1 MAARS
6 ARRRKAPAKKLRP
19 ARAGAPT
26 GAHPPD
32 VIARVLGITA
42 RHVQRL
48 ADDGVLP
55 KVGRGQYLLVPC
67 VQAYIKYW
75 QDKAE
80 SRGAAAGDNSLDAAR
95 TRKTQAEAE
104 LAEIELAAARA
115 RYLPIERHEERYRQR
130 CDALS
135 ARVRGLGQYIGDV
148 QLAASDTAA
157 AALLERISDALLRSL
172 LDASSDELPLA
183 DDNGNDGDTADAA

>member
-1 MAARS
+1 VAARS
-6 ARRRKAPAKKLRP
+6 ARRRKPPAPKPAAKP
-19 ARAGAPT
+19 AAPT
-26 GAHPPD
+26 GAHSAD
-32 VIARVLGITA
+32 VIARVLGVTA
-42 RHVQRL
+42 RWVRQL
-48 ADDGVLP
+48 AEDGTLP

-80 SRGAAAGDNSLDAAR
+80 SRGVEAADGTLDAAR

-183 DDNGNDGDTADAA
+183 DDNGNDGDSADAA